1 MTVAYPGA
9 EGAFS
14 HEACLRFLPDHEPV
28 PVATFFEVVRA
39 VQTGQTALG
48 MLPLSNN
55 EAGETGARDLIE
67 KARLRVVDE
76 PVLEV
81 RMHLL
86 GMPSA
91 ALEQVR
97 TVASHPVALRQCS
110 NSLSAL
116 GVKMEEAPNT
126 ALAAKD
132 LRDPDRAVLAS
143 ESAAA
148 LYGLAILKRDMQD
161 RPDNAT
167 RFAIVSRSS
176 E

>member
-14 HEACLRFLPDHEPV
+14 HEACLRFLPGHEPV
-28 PVATFFEVVRA
+28 PVATFSEVVRA
-39 VQTGQTALG
+39 VQTGQTELG

-55 EAGETGARDLIE
+55 EAGETGARELVE
-67 KARLRVVDE
+67 QARLRIVGQ
-76 PVLEV
+76 PVLKV

-86 GMPSA
+86 GLASA
-91 ALEQVR
+91 TIDQVR
-97 TVASHPVALRQCS
+97 TVVSHPIALRQCS
-110 NSLSAL
+110 QSLSAL
-116 GVKMEEAPNT
+116 GVQTDEVSST

-132 LRDPDRAVLAS
+132 LRSPARAVLAS

-148 LYGLAILKRDMQD
+148 LYGLAILKRDMHD

-167 RFAIVSRSS
+167 RFAILSRGGK
-176 E
+176 